1 MGSCGFRNGIRGTPP
16 VPSRFGAD
24 VCKFRFIFSLT
35 PACSRPH
42 ALARTLLHAL
52 ARTRTHTFFKKGPN
66 LGGRL
71 RIRVYY
77 STTTSSETTRQ
88 HTDDLK
94 ALFDKKGVSARADAE
109 PWIPMD
115 IDMAKAMRD
124 KIFDKA
130 GTRTLPLLFVVRT
143 SSVGIS
149 I

>member
-1 MGSCGFRNGIRGTPP
+1 M
-16 VPSRFGAD
+16 
-24 VCKFRFIFSLT
+24 
-35 PACSRPH
+35 
-42 ALARTLLHAL
+42 
-52 ARTRTHTFFKKGPN
+52 
-66 LGGRL
+66 GGRL